1 MANSGTSLARGAIG
15 LREVLFQSVT
25 SMAPAGAV
33 ALSIAAGAT
42 YAGGALPQ
50 AVLLA
55 LVACLLVAS
64 SIGQLAKH
72 LPSAGSIF
80 TYPAEAIHPALG
92 FLVGWGYALVEAL
105 LGPITT
111 ILCGYL
117 VGSIAN
123 SEWHWPF
130 TTTWVIFMIVAAI
143 LVAAL
148 NLRGIQISARTGTIL
163 GSFEIAVF
171 VLLAVWLIVKAGSHN
186 TASVFT
192 LHYATIKG
200 YKGFSGIAAGSIFTV
215 LAFIG
220 FEASAPLA
228 EEARNPR
235 RTIQVAVVASCL
247 VIGLFYVLTTYA
259 GDVFYGPDKFVSF
272 GALGGGSPWIQ
283 LGRDVWGAGWVIVFL
298 AILNSTFA
306 NANAGTLATTRTWFA
321 MSRIGLLPAPLAKIH
336 PRWNS
341 PYVGVIVQLVL
352 TLAVGLP
359 VGLKYG
365 PTTAFVFL
373 ATILTGVMI
382 AIYMVFNLSCIF
394 FYLRRQRS
402 EFNVLL
408 HLVIPVL
415 GILAFIP
422 AWLTALGL
430 GSSFL
435 KFVTPL
441 AYPSSLTGPII
452 GIWFVIGLGVLAYLY
467 ARHPERLPEMK
478 RVFADDVLPAPDEP
492 VATGDVK

>member
-1 MANSGTSLARGAIG
+1 
-15 LREVLFQSVT
+15 
-25 SMAPAGAV
+25 
-33 ALSIAAGAT
+33 
-42 YAGGALPQ
+42 
-50 AVLLA
+50 
-55 LVACLLVAS
+55 
-64 SIGQLAKH
+64 
-72 LPSAGSIF
+72 
-80 TYPAEAIHPALG
+80 
-92 FLVGWGYALVEAL
+92 
-105 LGPITT
+105 
-111 ILCGYL
+111 
-117 VGSIAN
+117 
-123 SEWHWPF
+123 
-130 TTTWVIFMIVAAI
+130 
-143 LVAAL
+143 
-148 NLRGIQISARTGTIL
+148 
-163 GSFEIAVF
+163 
-171 VLLAVWLIVKAGSHN
+171 
-186 TASVFT
+186 
-192 LHYATIKG
+192 
-200 YKGFSGIAAGSIFTV
+200 
-215 LAFIG
+215 
-220 FEASAPLA
+220 
-228 EEARNPR
+228 
-235 RTIQVAVVASCL
+235 
-247 VIGLFYVLTTYA
+247 
-259 GDVFYGPDKFVSF
+259 VSF
-272 GALGGGSPWIQ
+272 GGLGGGSPWIQ
-283 LGRDVWGAGWVIVFL
+283 LGRDAWGLGWVIVFL

-321 MSRIGLLPAPLAKIH
+321 MARIGLLPAPLAKIH

-352 TLAVGLP
+352 TLVVGLP

-365 PTTAFVFL
+365 PTTAFVFM

-394 FYLRRQRS
+394 YYLRRQRS

-422 AWLTALGL
+422 AWLTALGI

-492 VATGDVK
+492 VVTGDAK